1 MSSRPDFRLVL
12 LTAPEPHPA
21 EREVLAAIMA
31 SPTPPRLH
39 LRRPTWTLAETADWL
54 RAAPAEWLPHLVLHN
69 RHELA
74 AEFEVGGVHFTAG
87 ARGAG
92 QHQVGPASGT
102 VSTALH
108 SLAEV
113 QAFGS
118 AFDYVFLSPI
128 FNSISKVGYSS
139 AFVLPEV
146 AATLQAVPEA
156 CVLAL
161 GGIQANTLPAVQQ
174 AGFAGAAVLGAVWE
188 APDPAAAFKELADLV
203 SGKKS

>member
-1 MSSRPDFRLVL
+1 MSPRPDFRLVL

-31 SPTPPRLH
+31 STTPPRLH

-54 RAAPAEWLPHLVLHN
+54 RDAPAEWLPHLVLHN
-69 RHELA
+69 HHELA
-74 AEFEVGGVHFTAG
+74 AEFGVGGVHFTAR
-87 ARGAG
+87 ARAAG
-92 QHQVGPASGT
+92 QHQVGLASGT

-113 QAFGS
+113 RAAGA

-128 FNSISKVGYSS
+128 FNSISKVGYPS
-139 AFVLPEV
+139 AFNLPEV

-156 CVLAL
+156 HVLAL
-161 GGIQANTLPAVQQ
+161 GGIQAGTLPLARQT
-174 AGFAGAAVLGAVWE
+174 GFAGAAVLGAIWE
-188 APDPAAAFKELADLV
+188 APDPAAAFRELADLA